1 MADEKPLIEPPSL
14 TPVSKPLSLI
24 PVILKEA
31 ALDSPTFRATVFHFG
46 EQIDLIER
54 WLDNYVKS
62 ASKLTSEVSSLESA
76 FNAFA
81 TNSVPPQGLSE
92 AALDHDYTILA
103 IRRYN
108 EGAREFW
115 MNTIR
120 GLKRIDGTVVEPI
133 RAFLQTDIRGLRD
146 ARRNLEAS
154 QKTFDQLIARYAGR
168 KKSEEPSSLR
178 EDAFQLHEARKHY
191 LKASMDFCV
200 MAPQI
205 RSALDKL
212 LVRVT
217 TERWKDMK
225 MSRDATDK
233 LFSQHNSEMERI
245 RGWTREMEHGDRVFK
260 RELHIARKQLE
271 ESSEANVRPSRELD
285 DYSISTVPYI
295 GSHST
300 AAPLSPAKPIP
311 EKSEKHGWLF
321 ERTITGK
328 PARTVWVR
336 RWFFIKHG
344 IFGWL
349 VHGSRTGAVEESEKL
364 GVLLCGVRPAFQEE
378 RRFCFEVKT
387 KDRTNILQADT
398 QADLTDWIATFEVAK
413 RKALEDPA
421 STEATAI
428 TSTDA
433 AFAISPPVHPEFAAK
448 SAYGHLS
455 HDSDEI
461 GGLRQIDSLP
471 LPGDREN
478 IASRSSF
485 DVTIGRRNV
494 SGELERER
502 ESGRDHAARIIQ
514 KLDLHRKNAATPQLS
529 ATPSS
534 PNPSTGGIA
543 SLISASHNM
552 AVAPSNSQMLSM
564 DRAATWPATSLA
576 PSTLANPPA
585 PTNLS
590 KAAVILSAD
599 RGIGFGRPDGGLP
612 SGILANLWGSTN
624 WGYINRVERGEVS
637 RLSQQRAISQPSS
650 PILKALSNEGTA
662 PTDPEKSGLTAPPE
676 VSPTPAAA
684 RHRKTMSLSG
694 SQDLAKAE
702 APRPSSSGVE
712 EYPAWYP
719 MPLRAQDAQFHLLFP
734 NVPREDKVVMV
745 FRATWNPNEQQE
757 FPGRVY
763 VTASQIY
770 FYSNYLGLV
779 LITGVD
785 LDSIDEVTAA
795 PGRDCDFLFVHFKE
809 GSRRDEFT
817 RVTVKVFLEPLKL
830 LQRRLNSLV
839 HNCVANTPLAYEEL
853 VKRLIKMETTESES
867 PDMDSWDNMSN
878 IDTPLEPPTRR
889 EPNDLRSGLRI
900 DGNLFA
906 SETTL
911 ARKPTRFKLPARPVV
926 YRPQG
931 MVQLAVEREFDIS
944 AKALFHL
951 MFGDKS
957 AVFQT
962 LYRARW
968 PNTIIQGPWIQH
980 NGGGRHKR
988 EFDYRLDANSP
999 PIAKDCQAIE
1009 VLNDHLCYVIADKK
1023 TPWYLPNARDFVLVT
1038 RIVITHVA
1046 KSRCRIGIYG
1056 KVDWLKQIKILQNI
1070 LERQAIE
1077 ELDLEAQDLTD
1088 VIAGQVERLGSKS
1101 RTRKAVQIFGN
1112 VGQQAQT
1119 QVVPQNL
1126 PPPSTAHPRVFKLVR
1141 RTLGSMLADVAR
1153 AMAANYISTLIAWI
1167 TALMTAMAKAFT
1179 AHTLLVGLLLASS
1192 TVNVIWSY
1200 RDTWSW
1206 WQNRR
1211 AASFMKRLG
1220 VGPDTVMSKAV
1231 YLRDVEDLWANST
1244 DAVFPDWSTAA
1255 SDSDGAQ
1262 IPLFEND
1269 KVNATDFAEPQ
1280 GCHATFVTLMHNPDF
1295 PSSSAFAFPSA
1306 VADPVFAPGSGG
1318 PGIAPSA
1325 RSTAMRLR
1333 RSRQNLAAYR
1343 HDLLV
1348 AMRLVNRV
1356 EREVLQAEWENWL
1369 LDENVRCRRVGEMI
1383 RRRMEGLSG
1392 EAADNETEKE
1402 ASEGVRAV
1410 REWWEEYC
1418 GDCKDRLQRLEA
1430 KGVKF

>member
-1 MADEKPLIEPPSL
+1 MADEKPLKDPPTL

-31 ALDSPTFRATVFHFG
+31 ALDSVTFRATVLHFG

-54 WLDNYVKS
+54 WLDNYVKA

-76 FNAFA
+76 FNGFI
-81 TNSVPPQGLSE
+81 TQSVPPQALSE

-146 ARRNLEAS
+146 ARRNLETS

-178 EDAFQLHEARKHY
+178 EDAFQLHESRKNY
-191 LKASMDFCV
+191 LKACMDFCV

-260 RELHIARKQLE
+260 RELHVARKQLE
-271 ESSEANVRPSRELD
+271 ASAEASARPSRELD

-349 VHGSRTGAVEESEKL
+349 VHGARSGAVEESEKV

-387 KDRTNILQADT
+387 KDRTNILQAET
-398 QADLTDWIATFEVAK
+398 QAELTDWIATFEVAK

-421 STEATAI
+421 STEATAT

-461 GGLRQIDSLP
+461 GALRQIDSLP

-514 KLDLHRKNAATPQLS
+514 KLDLHRKAAATPQLS

-534 PNPSTGGIA
+534 PNPSTGIA

-552 AVAPSNSQMLSM
+552 AVAPSNSQMLTM
-564 DRAATWPATSLA
+564 DTRAATWPATSLA
-576 PSTLANPPA
+576 PTTLANPPA

-590 KAAVILSAD
+590 KAAVILSSD

-612 SGILANLWGSTN
+612 SGILANTWGSTN
-624 WGYINRVERGEVS
+624 WGYMNRFERGEVS
-637 RLSQQRAISQPSS
+637 ILSQQRAISQPSS

-662 PTDPEKSGLTAPPE
+662 PADPEKQGLAAPPE

-702 APRPSSSGVE
+702 TPRPTSSGGE
-712 EYPAWYP
+712 EYPPWYP
-719 MPLRAQDAQFHLLFP
+719 MQLRAQDAQFRLLFP
-734 NVPREDKVVMV
+734 NVPREDKVLMV

-763 VTASQIY
+763 VTATDIY

-779 LITGVD
+779 LITGVN
-785 LDSIDEVTAA
+785 LDTIDEVTAA

-809 GSRRDEFT
+809 GSRKDEYT

-830 LQRRLNSLV
+830 LQRRLNFLV
-839 HNCVANTPLAYEEL
+839 QNCASDAPLTFEEL
-853 VKRLIKMETTESES
+853 VKKLVKMENSDSDS
-867 PDMDSWDNMSN
+867 PEMDSWDNMSN
-878 IDTPLEPPTRR
+878 IDTPLEAPMRR

-900 DGNLFA
+900 DGTLFA

-911 ARKPTRFKLPARPVV
+911 ARKPTRFKLPARPVI
-926 YRPQG
+926 YRPQA
-931 MVQLAVEREFDIS
+931 MVQLAVEREFEIS

-962 LYRARW
+962 LFRARW
-968 PNTIIQGPWIQH
+968 PNTIIQGPWVQQ

-988 EFDYRLDANSP
+988 EFEYRLDANSA
-999 PIAKDCQAIE
+999 PIAKDCQVIE

-1023 TPWYLPNARDFVLVT
+1023 TPWYLPHSRDFILVT

-1046 KSRCRIGIYG
+1046 KSRCLMGIYG
-1056 KVDWLKQIKILQNI
+1056 KVDWLKQVKFIQNI
-1070 LERQAIE
+1070 LERQAVE
-1077 ELDLEAQDLTD
+1077 DLDLEAQDLTD

-1101 RTRKAVQIFGN
+1101 RTRKAVQIFGYI
-1112 VGQQAQT
+1112 GQQAQNS

-1167 TALMTAMAKAFT
+1167 TALMTAVAKAFT
-1179 AHTLLVGLLLASS
+1179 AHTLLVGLLIASG

-1200 RDTWSW
+1200 RDTWTW
-1206 WQNRR
+1206 WQNRN

-1231 YLRDVEDLWANST
+1231 YLRDVEDLWVNST
-1244 DAVFPDWSTAA
+1244 DAVFPDWSASAA
-1255 SDSDGAQ
+1255 THDSTQ
-1262 IPLFEND
+1262 IPLYDDND
-1269 KVNATDFAEPQ
+1269 NSTNYSEPQ
-1280 GCHATFVTLMHNPDF
+1280 GCHATFVTLLHNPDF
-1295 PSSSAFAFPSA
+1295 PSSSSFAFPSA
-1306 VADPVFAPGSGG
+1306 IADPVFAPGSGG

-1325 RSTAMRLR
+1325 RSTALRLR

-1383 RRRMEGLSG
+1383 RRRMEGLAG
-1392 EAADNETEKE
+1392 EGVDNETQ
-1402 ASEGVRAV
+1402 AGEGVRAV
-1410 REWWEEYC
+1410 KQWWDEYC
-1418 GDCKDRLQRLEA
+1418 GDCSQRLQRLEA